1 MQYFRHDGQRL
12 AYTIRGDGSRTT
24 VLMPGLLLS
33 QKMQA
38 PLAREL
44 ARRGNRVVTFDPL
57 GHGASDRPRDMSR
70 YSMPAFA
77 AQTVA
82 LLDHLELDQA
92 VVGGTS
98 LGANITLEVAASAP
112 ERLRGMLLE
121 MPVLDN
127 AIPAC
132 AAVFTP
138 LLFALTFGEPAAAAL
153 ARLARRVHRKRL
165 PLLLELTLDAIAQ
178 DPGPSAALLQG
189 IIFGRTAPQR
199 SDRRTFDAPGLII
212 GHPRDPVH
220 PFSDADMLA
229 GELRNARLIAANSII
244 ELRTRPARL
253 TVQIAEF
260 VAECWSPAAVR
271 SKPRAARS

>member
-1 MQYFRHDGQRL
+1 MW
-12 AYTIRGDGSRTT
+12 
-24 VLMPGLLLS
+24 
-33 QKMQA
+33 
-38 PLAREL
+38 
-44 ARRGNRVVTFDPL
+44 
-57 GHGASDRPRDMSR
+57 R

-82 LLDHLELDQA
+82 LLDHLGLDQA
-92 VVGGTS
+92 IVGGTS
-98 LGANITLEVAASAP
+98 LGANVTLEVAASAP
-112 ERLRGMLLE
+112 ERLRGMLIE

-138 LLFALTFGEPAAAAL
+138 LLFALTFGEPVAAAL
-153 ARLARRVHRKRL
+153 ARLAHRVHRRRL
-165 PLLLELTLDAIAQ
+165 PLLLELALDAIAQ
-178 DPGPSAALLQG
+178 DPGPSAAILQG

-199 SDRRTFDAPGLII
+199 SARRTFEAPALII

-229 GELRNARLIAANSII
+229 GELPNARLVAANSII

-253 TVQIAEF
+253 TDQIAEF
-260 VAECWSPAAVR
+260 VAQCWSPAPVR
-271 SKPRAARS
+271 LRSRAARQ